1 MPGKR
6 SQANLNRKLKSYLFT
21 DTLVYHIAHWLM
33 PPRTH
38 VDLSQDQQGRLVY
51 VRTVV
56 AATFIKIYSQV
67 AQRNED
73 LIASSVLLSV
83 LYLLYSHISS
93 DHLKR
98 IHW

>member
-21 DTLVYHIAHWLM
+21 DTLIHYPIAHWLG

-38 VDLSQDQQGRLVY
+38 VDFSQDQQGRLVY

-56 AATFIKIYSQV
+56 AATSIKI
-67 AQRNED
+67 
-73 LIASSVLLSV
+73 
-83 LYLLYSHISS
+83 
-93 DHLKR
+93 
-98 IHW
+98 